1 MDTPSYGTVDE
12 AVLAGLRTI
21 VGDARV
27 LVDRDVMEPYSHDET
42 VGVRGQPDV
51 VVRADSAEQVSAIF
65 RLAQRERIPVT
76 PRGAGYGL
84 SGGAVPALGGIVL
97 SLEKMNRIL

>member
-1 MDTPSYGTVDE
+1 MDTTSYRNVDE
-12 AVLAGLRTI
+12 ALVSELRAI

-51 VVRADSAEQVSAIF
+51 VVRADSA
-65 RLAQRERIPVT
+65 
-76 PRGAGYGL
+76 
-84 SGGAVPALGGIVL
+84 
-97 SLEKMNRIL
+97 